1 MTNDVVCSSSA
12 LGQLKTQ
19 GTCSFLN
26 EIHSKPQQLSTYALT
41 LFQYKTC
48 VDGTDVRVGK

>member
-1 MTNDVVCSSSA
+1 MTNNVVCSSST

-19 GTCSFLN
+19 GSFLN

-48 VDGTDVRVGK
+48 VDGTDVRVGKYM